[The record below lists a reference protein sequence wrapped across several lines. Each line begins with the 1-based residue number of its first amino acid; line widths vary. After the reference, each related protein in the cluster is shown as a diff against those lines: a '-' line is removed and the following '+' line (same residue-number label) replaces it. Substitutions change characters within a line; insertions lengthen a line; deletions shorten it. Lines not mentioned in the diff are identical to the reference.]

1 MFRAHDGIEGDQRA
15 EVVMERMSTGLGWRD
30 VKFQLS
36 KFFLKRFFF
45 VFFSPRRLATVILLM
60 AEILHQAV
68 YSMIYQG
75 FRHASPNF
83 GHERYVFF
91 WVLHPRLN
99 SPKVDIQHGG

>member
-36 KFFLKRFFF
+36 MFFLFFN
-45 VFFSPRRLATVILLM
+45 VFSFIFSPRRLATVILLM

-68 YSMIYQG
+68 DSMIYEG

-83 GHERYVFF
+83 GHERYVSFF
-91 WVLHPRLN
+91 GYSTL
-99 SPKVDIQHGG
+99 D